1 MRLLPRLSL
10 ARFGLFAGILAGAAV
25 MAVPAA
31 AANNSEQVVF
41 SKTGAFSETLGP
53 FGFWIWCE
61 ADSGNPYQGECNG
74 SMYFYAFGT
83 PRHVMDG
90 SISEGPDGIYTIH
103 VVSADGFIDC
113 TLTNTAPAVHGPN
126 NTVSVTC
133 SAPVVGSATAA
144 GSVVNVTGPS

>member
-1 MRLLPRLSL
+1 MWLLPSLSRSRIALIAAIAAL
-10 ARFGLFAGILAGAAV
+10 AAAV
-25 MAVPAA
+25 ALPAA

-41 SKTGAFSETLGP
+41 SKTGAFSQSLGP

-61 ADSGNPYQGECNG
+61 ADSNNPYQGECNG

-83 PRHVMDG
+83 PRHVIDG

-103 VVSADGFIDC
+103 VVSSDGFIDC
-113 TLTNTAPAVHGPN
+113 TLVNTAQAVKGPN
-126 NTVSVTC
+126 NTISVTC
-133 SAPVVGSATAA
+133 SSPASGSATAT